1 MVSKVIEKVVHNAF
15 LSLNNL
21 YEPFQSAYRPY
32 HSCETALLRISD
44 DILQSLDRRQCVAIL
59 FLDLSA
65 AFDTVDHSI
74 LLNRLRYKFGVSGS
88 ALQWFK
94 SYLSNRHQFVSI
106 DNVSSDSLTLGCGV
120 PQGSVLGPV
129 LYLLYTSPVA
139 DILRKHKMSFHFYAD
154 DTQIY
159 IPFSCNDENAL
170 DAALNSIKAC
180 LCDIDLWMTINK
192 LKLNKDKTEFLI
204 FSSKH
209 SLLSSSPVISFGSE
223 IIHPSSCV
231 RNIGVLFDS
240 SLSLANHIKMTC
252 KSSFYHLRNISRIRK
267 FLSVKSTDILVHS
280 FISSKLDN
288 CNSLLYGLPKYLID
302 RLQAVQN
309 ACARLV
315 MLSKKHDQ
323 ITPLLINLH
332 WLPVNTRIKF
342 KILLLTFKALHGLAP
357 IYVQDMLKNYRLS
370 RCLRSSSQ
378 LLLSSKSYNLKSYGY
393 RSFSVA
399 GPFLWNSLPSSI
411 RDISS
416 LDNFKTALKTFL
428 FKQTYDLYNTIAT
441 TSQQSP
447 AISTANGTCNQRE
460 IQGKTTEIQ
469 CLDSH
474 PTFADLLDRS
484 TKVQYN
490 LNVKTLLKQVP
501 KSGSLPTVGRWPF
514 RSKSIK
520 KS

>member
-1 MVSKVIEKVVHNAF
+1 MSLHGITAYLTQTCAKVAQRKRGLDDKSKVPYFPYRDDGELIHTSIKNM
-15 LSLNNL
+15 LNEYVKL
-21 YEPFQSAYRPY
+21 YYKHTCHVRFDPE
-32 HSCETALLRISD
+32 
-44 DILQSLDRRQCVAIL
+44 LQNFANEVS
-59 FLDLSA
+59 FEG
-65 AFDTVDHSI
+65 
-74 LLNRLRYKFGVSGS
+74 KFKPDGG
-88 ALQWFK
+88 
-94 SYLSNRHQFVSI
+94 H
-106 DNVSSDSLTLGCGV
+106 GM
-120 PQGSVLGPV
+120 
-129 LYLLYTSPVA
+129 
-139 DILRKHKMSFHFYAD
+139 HKMSFHFYAD

-267 FLSVKSTDILVHS
+267 FLSVKSTEILVHS

-315 MLSKKHDQ
+315 MLSKKHDH

-332 WLPVNTRIKF
+332 WLPVSARIKF

-357 IYVQDMLKNYRLS
+357 IYVQDMLKNYRPS

-428 FKQTYDLYNTIAT
+428 FKQTYDL
-441 TSQQSP
+441 
-447 AISTANGTCNQRE
+447 
-460 IQGKTTEIQ
+460 
-469 CLDSH
+469 
-474 PTFADLLDRS
+474 
-484 TKVQYN
+484 
-490 LNVKTLLKQVP
+490 
-501 KSGSLPTVGRWPF
+501 
-514 RSKSIK
+514 
-520 KS
+520 